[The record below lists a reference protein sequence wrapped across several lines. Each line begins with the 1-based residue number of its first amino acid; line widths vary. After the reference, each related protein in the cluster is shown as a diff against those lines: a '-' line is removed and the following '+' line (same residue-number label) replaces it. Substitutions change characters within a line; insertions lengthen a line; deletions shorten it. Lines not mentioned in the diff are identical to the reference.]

1 MMRERL
7 LSGLSRRD
15 WSEHGE
21 FAEVLDGGG
30 EMELVLSS
38 VWSSEAKAVEA
49 DDAFKVGEEHL
60 NLLSGV
66 A

>member
-15 WSEHGE
+15 WSELGE

-30 EMELVLSS
+30 EMELVLGAD
-38 VWSSEAKAVEA
+38 WSSEAKAVEA
-49 DDAFKVGEEHL
+49 DDAFEVGKQHL